1 MRHHAPTRALVPPDQ
16 YVLVFD
22 GECGFCTRFA
32 QRMQRWSRS
41 PLTLMPFGEL
51 PPDRWLTTLTD
62 AQIRASS
69 HFITP
74 EGREYHGGESVT
86 RALRLVRGGWLA
98 SVLDLPGLSWVRE
111 IAYAWVAGNRAL
123 LSRSHRN

>member
-1 MRHHAPTRALVPPDQ
+1 MRHHAPTEAVVPPEQ

-32 QRMQRWSRS
+32 ERLQRWSRE
-41 PLTLMPFGEL
+41 PLTLTAFSDL
-51 PPDRWLTTLTD
+51 PRERWLTTLSD
-62 AQIRASS
+62 AEIQASS

-86 RALRLVRGGWLA
+86 RALRLLRGGRLA
-98 SVLDLPGLSWVRE
+98 GALDLPGLSWLRE
-111 IAYAWVAGNRAL
+111 IGYAVVAGNRSL
-123 LSRSHRN
+123 LSKVF